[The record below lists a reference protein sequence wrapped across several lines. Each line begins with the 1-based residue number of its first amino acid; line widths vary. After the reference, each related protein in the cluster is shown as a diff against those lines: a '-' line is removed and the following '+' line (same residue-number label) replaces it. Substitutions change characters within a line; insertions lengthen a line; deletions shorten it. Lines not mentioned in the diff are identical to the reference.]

1 LTLSVT
7 SIWDA
12 VKLCQYNTFVSKDNH
27 SRNEQQ
33 YCTALAVLTPI
44 LLFSRNVENFP
55 RKNLIKDKAKHW
67 ILKNIPFVKI
77 KISKLINYSTDMC

>member
-12 VKLCQYNTFVSKDNH
+12 LELCQYNKFVSKDNH
-27 SRNEQQ
+27 SRNEQH
-33 YCTALAVLTPI
+33 YRTALAVFTLNFIYFPEY
-44 LLFSRNVENFP
+44 VENFP

-77 KISKLINYSTDMC
+77 KIQN